1 LIIKK
6 NKNKKNCEMIN
17 ELERGRASE
26 TICNAIAKVERKEE
40 SMKKK
45 RETRRYK

>member
-17 ELERGRASE
+17 ELERASE
-26 TICNAIAKVERKEE
+26 TVCNAIAKVERKEE